1 MAKREI
7 PEINAGSM
15 ADIAFLLLIFFLV
28 TTTMEKDTAY
38 VRKIPKK
45 LEVPKPE
52 PIEKRNIC
60 DIAANNENQ
69 LLFRGVPMEDPDL
82 ISDKV
87 LEFYQMNEN
96 LTKAQTNA
104 ALKNPGYKGSNFPFY
119 SFTSKDEIEENVL
132 MSETQLDE
140 VSNTPGVEDDMIEFK
155 AKQLDEWLAKQKA
168 AESYGKN
175 ILPEIHFQA
184 HIRVEVMA
192 ETEYELFAKIQSE
205 VEEAIYE
212 LRDVAAKDI
221 FGESYGII
229 KNREAMDKADKA
241 GDKRKLKLL
250 EVLYPARIIEVKPK

>member
-45 LEVPKPE
+45 VELPQTD

-60 DIAANNENQ
+60 DIAANNKNQ
-69 LLFRGVPMEDPDL
+69 LLFRGVAMDDPDL

-96 LTKAQTNA
+96 LTKAQTIA

-119 SFTSKDEIEENVL
+119 SFTSKEEIEENIL
-132 MSETQLDE
+132 KSEIQLAE
-140 VSNTPGVEDDMIEFK
+140 VENTPGVEQDMIEFK
-155 AKQLDEWLAKQKA
+155 LKQLDEWLAKQKA

-205 VEEAIYE
+205 VEQAIYE
-212 LRDVAAKDI
+212 LRDIAAKDI

-229 KNREAMDKADKA
+229 KQREAMDKTDKA

-250 EVLYPARIIEVKPK
+250 EVLYPARIIEVKPN

>member
-45 LEVPKPE
+45 LELPQTD

-69 LLFRGVPMEDPDL
+69 LLFRGIPMEDPDL

-96 LTKAQTNA
+96 LTKAQTIA
-104 ALKNPGYKGSNFPFY
+104 ELK
-119 SFTSKDEIEENVL
+119 TQDTKDQTFL
-132 MSETQLDE
+132 STRL
-140 VSNTPGVEDDMIEFK
+140 
-155 AKQLDEWLAKQKA
+155 
-168 AESYGKN
+168 
-175 ILPEIHFQA
+175 
-184 HIRVEVMA
+184 
-192 ETEYELFAKIQSE
+192 
-205 VEEAIYE
+205 
-212 LRDVAAKDI
+212 LRK
-221 FGESYGII
+221 
-229 KNREAMDKADKA
+229 KKL
-241 GDKRKLKLL
+241 RKMF
-250 EVLYPARIIEVKPK
+250 